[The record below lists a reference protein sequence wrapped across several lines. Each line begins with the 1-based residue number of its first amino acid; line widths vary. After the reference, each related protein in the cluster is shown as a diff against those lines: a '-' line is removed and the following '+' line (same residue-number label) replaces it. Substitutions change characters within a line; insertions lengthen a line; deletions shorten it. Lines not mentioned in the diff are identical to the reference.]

1 MIALRC
7 TRKLLRELGVRADGL
22 SLDPVDG
29 FLGSWFAN
37 LLRVDRRKC
46 VLFTNSITLFSFFEP
61 GLVKNDFRDIDR
73 VFGVGLISSL
83 RAEGLG
89 TEVRQRVLSE
99 CRHVVLGPTNNR
111 SVLGSMNDL
120 ACQVRA
126 HLSLEDGLRGLD
138 LGRLN
143 RRLNRTPMS
152 AIGYACAADR
162 LREAL
167 GTRPAQGRG
176 RPLRYPL
183 AAFQDGNREG
193 QGGPT
198 VDTSARWPTPPM
210 TGSGSGKA
218 TGLEWL
224 LRPCDSSMGARI
236 SVPPD
241 DDDRKEV
248 TTDGH
253 R

>member
-1 MIALRC
+1 MDASVIALRC

-29 FLGSWFAN
+29 FPGSWFGN

-73 VFGVGLISSL
+73 DFGVGLISSL

-99 CRHVVLGPTNNR
+99 CRHAVLGPTNSR

-120 ACQVRA
+120 AYQVRA

-152 AIGYACAADR
+152 AIGHACAADR

-167 GTRPAQGRG
+167 GTRPA
-176 RPLRYPL
+176 
-183 AAFQDGNREG
+183 
-193 QGGPT
+193 
-198 VDTSARWPTPPM
+198 
-210 TGSGSGKA
+210 
-218 TGLEWL
+218 
-224 LRPCDSSMGARI
+224 
-236 SVPPD
+236 
-241 DDDRKEV
+241 
-248 TTDGH
+248 
-253 R
+253 